1 MVYAGQQLSE
11 APRRL
16 GRWGLEPSGQ
26 KGLISEL
33 MGFFVTS
40 LVILNM

>member
-1 MVYAGQQLSE
+1 MAVEPGVVE
-11 APRRL
+11 A
-16 GRWGLEPSGQ
+16 WQ

-33 MGFFVTS
+33 MGFCITG